1 MIILISPCR
10 QRCHQTWLTLSYSTL
25 TENFMLVI
33 IPDVLNS
40 EEIGLIQQL
49 MASANFRE
57 GTASAGNEARRVK
70 HNHEMFISEIETQ
83 RLNNLVMG
91 NLVRNPAYIA
101 AAFAKKIATP
111 FYAKYTT
118 GMFYGNHI
126 DDPVM
131 GPPNQRYRT
140 DISITIFLN
149 DPEDYEGGE
158 LVISTT
164 YGEQKVKL
172 PAGQA
177 VLYPSSS
184 THRVAEVTSG
194 ERLVAVTWLQS
205 TVRDPAKREI
215 LYNLAQARETMLQ
228 NTPTSKELE
237 LLSNSY
243 VNLLRMWSD
252 I

>member
-1 MIILISPCR
+1 
-10 QRCHQTWLTLSYSTL
+10 
-25 TENFMLVI
+25 MLVT
-33 IPDVLNS
+33 IPEVLNK
-40 EEIGLIQQL
+40 EDINVIQDLIAT
-49 MASANFRE
+49 ASFHDGR
-57 GTASAGNEARRVK
+57 ASAGSEAIAVK
-70 HNHEMFISEIETQ
+70 KNQEMAISEIEMQ

-91 NLVRNPAYIA
+91 KLVQNPTYIA
-101 AAFAKKIATP
+101 TAFAKKIAAP
-111 FYAKYTT
+111 FYARYTD
-118 GMFYGNHI
+118 GMYYGNHI

-149 DPEDYEGGE
+149 EPDEYDGGE
-158 LVISTT
+158 LIISTT
-164 YGEQKVKL
+164 FGEQKVKL
-172 PAGQA
+172 NAGDA

-184 THRVAEVTSG
+184 THRVAEVTRG

-205 TVRDPAKREI
+205 TIRDPAKREI
-215 LYNLAQARETMLQ
+215 LYNLSQARETLIQ
-228 NTPTSKELE
+228 TSPGSKELE

>member
-1 MIILISPCR
+1 
-10 QRCHQTWLTLSYSTL
+10 
-25 TENFMLVI
+25 MLVT
-33 IPDVLNS
+33 IPEVLTKEDIS
-40 EEIGLIQQL
+40 VVQDLI
-49 MASANFRE
+49 A
-57 GTASAGNEARRVK
+57 TASFQDGRLSAGKEAVTVK
-70 HNHEMFISEIETQ
+70 NNLEMSISEIEMQ

-91 NLVRNPAYIA
+91 KLVQNPTYIA
-101 AAFAKKIATP
+101 TAFAKKIAAP
-111 FYAKYTT
+111 FYAKYTK

-149 DPEDYEGGE
+149 EPEDYDGGE
-158 LVISTT
+158 LTISTT
-164 YGEQKVKL
+164 YGEQQVKL
-172 PAGQA
+172 GAGDA

-184 THRVAEVTSG
+184 THRVAEVTRG

-205 TVRDPAKREI
+205 TVPDPAKREI
-215 LYNLAQARETMLQ
+215 LYNLGQAREALIESSPEST
-228 NTPTSKELE
+228 TLE
-237 LLSNSY
+237 QVSNSY

>member
-1 MIILISPCR
+1 
-10 QRCHQTWLTLSYSTL
+10 
-25 TENFMLVI
+25 MLVT
-33 IPDVLNS
+33 IPDVLNKEDIS
-40 EEIGLIQQL
+40 TVLDL
-49 MASANFRE
+49 MATANFHE
-57 GTASAGNEARRVK
+57 GSSSAGSEAKRVK
-70 HNHEMFISEIETQ
+70 NNHEMFISEVETQ

-91 NLVRNPAYIA
+91 KLIKNPTYIA
-101 AAFAKKIATP
+101 TAFAAKIAAP
-111 FYAKYTT
+111 YYAKYSE
-118 GMFYGNHI
+118 GMSYGNHV

-131 GPPNQRYRT
+131 GPANQRYRS

-149 DPEDYEGGE
+149 EPDAYDGGE
-158 LVISTT
+158 LIISTAF
-164 YGEQKVKL
+164 GEQSVKL
-172 PAGQA
+172 KAGDA

-184 THRVAEVTSG
+184 THRVAEVTGG

-215 LYNLAQARETMLQ
+215 LYNLSQAREALMKTL
-228 NTPTSKELE
+228 PESKELE